1 MGVGFLDATLEWY
14 FIFSDDY
21 RSQIETKSKL
31 TDFKETKVPQ
41 NAVIAK
47 VQVQSIES
55 QGYWDGVFCGIRF
68 LDRKGKTLM
77 EAGRINAKSEEYFI
91 AEFDLVDGERL
102 VGVKSS
108 LLEPQTARHWNLEF
122 TLGHK

>member
-1 MGVGFLDATLEWY
+1 
-14 FIFSDDY
+14 
-21 RSQIETKSKL
+21 
-31 TDFKETKVPQ
+31 
-41 NAVIAK
+41 
-47 VQVQSIES
+47 
-55 QGYWDGVFCGIRF
+55 
-68 LDRKGKTLM
+68 M